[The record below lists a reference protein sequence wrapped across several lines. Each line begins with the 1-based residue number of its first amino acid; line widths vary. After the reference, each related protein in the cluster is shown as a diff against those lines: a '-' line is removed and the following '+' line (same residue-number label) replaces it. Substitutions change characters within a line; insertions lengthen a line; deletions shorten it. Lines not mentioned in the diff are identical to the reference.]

1 MKPQKLTICGW
12 GPYKD
17 RVEIDFDKFQNRG
30 LFLIT
35 GATGAGKTTLFDA
48 ISYALYGALSGE
60 VRDKDRSSVRSD
72 FAALETP
79 TYVEL
84 EMIHAGKEYRIL
96 RNPEYMRLKKN
107 ASKGNPY
114 TKEKENAV
122 LYLPNGEVV
131 EGVKEVNAYIR
142 ELLALDYNQ
151 FKQLSMIA
159 QGEFARLLTAAPKDK
174 TKIFREIFGT
184 GIYERFT
191 SNLATSAKKAYVLM
205 MEQKNKLE
213 EDLRLLASSVQNA
226 DMDEAMRDAFLVQ
239 VNAEYPNY
247 EQIGKSLEILETG
260 IGEKKELF
268 QKEFA
273 KAEKEIEKKNALL
286 IQKKEENKRIIE
298 LQKALEKEKELEEQ
312 KKEYQEKSLLYQKA
326 VNAGWVEAAEV
337 NCKQVQERLK
347 ALVQEKEEVSEAIE
361 KDRLAVENLKDFWI
375 HREEC
380 KNIIEN
386 LARYE
391 ALAENINK
399 QKKLQEELLQQLA
412 QGRTWYF
419 EKETDSLKAKQS
431 YEDALRIQK
440 YAAIGVAASML
451 EAGKPCPVCGST
463 EHPEPAKETEG
474 LLSDKEIEKRKAIY
488 EAKEEESKKCH
499 AKVVMLQT
507 KEEELSKRLEEEEG
521 EAQVLKEKLEQVVE
535 PVCIAFLKMP
545 ADVARQEWQNRYGDM
560 QRLQTLVEQ
569 RTDRFGKLT
578 DQLTDWEKEKL
589 LAREKFEALLLQYG
603 FWGEEEY
610 YQASLKKEKRDAL
623 EKELEQY
630 QRSVNATKDLIAHL
644 KQIVK
649 SEELFDVGELE
660 QDISQ
665 AKNDKEKIL
674 KNLKYWEQLGNEL
687 KRTRKLFVQKQ
698 EKIEEQQREY
708 GRIKELENI
717 ASGNNKKKLVFEQ
730 YVLAGYFEQI
740 LLAANIRFRKM
751 TLGRYE
757 MYRTKEVGDGRVKD
771 NLEIEVMDY
780 YTGKARSVRTLSGG
794 ESFKASLS
802 LALGLSDII
811 QAMNGGIK
819 VDTLF
824 IDEGFGALDS
834 ESLDQ
839 ACATLM
845 GLVES
850 ERLIGIISHVPE
862 LKERIDKQI
871 VIEKTGSGSSLKVV
885 VN

>member
-1 MKPQKLTICGW
+1 M
-12 GPYKD
+12 
-17 RVEIDFDKFQNRG
+17 
-30 LFLIT
+30 IT

-60 VRDKDRSSVRSD
+60 VRDKERSSVRSD
-72 FAALETP
+72 FATVETP

-84 EMIHAGKEYRIL
+84 EMTHAGKEYRIF

-122 LYLPNGEVV
+122 LYLPGGEVV

-174 TKIFREIFGT
+174 TKIFREIFRT

-191 SNLATSAKKAYVLM
+191 ANLASGAKKAYVLM

-213 EDLRLLASSVQNA
+213 EDLRLLATSVQNA
-226 DMDEAMRDAFLVQ
+226 DMDESIGDAFLTQ

-247 EQIGKSLEILETG
+247 EQIGKSLETLETG

-268 QKEFA
+268 QKAFA
-273 KAEKEIEKKNALL
+273 KAEKEIEKRNATL

-298 LQKALEKEKELEEQ
+298 LQKAIEKEKELEEQ
-312 KKEYQEKSLLYQKA
+312 KEEYQEKSLLYQKA
-326 VNAGWVEAAEV
+326 VNAGWVEASEV

-347 ALVQEKEEVSEAIE
+347 TVVKEKEEVSEAIE
-361 KDRLAVENLKDFWI
+361 KDKLAVENLKDFWT

-380 KNIIEN
+380 KVIIEH

-391 ALAENINK
+391 VLAENIAK
-399 QKKLQEELLQQLA
+399 QKKMQEQLLQQLA
-412 QGRTWYF
+412 QGRALYL

-431 YEDALRIQK
+431 YEDALRMQK

-463 EHPEPAKETEG
+463 EHPEPAKKTEG
-474 LLSDKEIEKRKAIY
+474 ILSDKEIEELKLVY
-488 EAKEEESKKCH
+488 EVKEEESKKCH
-499 AKVVMLQT
+499 AQVVMLQT
-507 KEEELSKRLEEEEG
+507 KEEELSKRLEEETG
-521 EAQVLKEKLEQVVE
+521 EAQVLKETLEQVDR
-535 PVCIAFLKMP
+535 PVCITFLKMP
-545 ADVARQEWQNRYGDM
+545 ADVARREWQNRYGDM

-569 RTDRFGKLT
+569 RTERIEKLT
-578 DQLTDWEKEKL
+578 NQLTDLEKEKL
-589 LAREKFEALLLQYG
+589 LARGKFENLLVQYG
-603 FWGEEEY
+603 FSGEEEY
-610 YQASLKKEKRDAL
+610 YHASLKKENRDAL

-630 QRSVNATKDLIAHL
+630 QRSVNATKDMIAHL

-649 SEELFDVGELE
+649 SGELFDVGELE
-660 QDISQ
+660 QEISQ
-665 AKNDKEKIL
+665 AKYDKERIL

-757 MYRTKEVGDGRVKD
+757 MYRTGEVGDGRVKD

-839 ACATLM
+839 ACETLM